1 MRILIILLFSL
12 SLYAENIICL
22 NAIDDMILAIENND
36 KTKALQ
42 LTDIIVKECE
52 DIEAVVQAGAV
63 RQPHAV
69 GAQCHLDIKCHAIAV
84 VDRIG
89 IALPGRLVAALP
101 RI

>member
-22 NAIDDMILAIENND
+22 SVIDDMILAIESND

-52 DIEAVVQAGAV
+52 DIEAVELAKKMKWE
-63 RQPHAV
+63 
-69 GAQCHLDIKCHAIAV
+69 LNNEKI
-84 VDRIG
+84 
-89 IALPGRLVAALP
+89 
-101 RI
+101 